1 MEILTLLNQVMM
13 DRTHKKF
20 IRFYLFFFF
29 DNVPFTILAYLNVQ
43 KTLWTHATG
52 SYFIRCLQVS

>member
-20 IRFYLFFFF
+20 IRFYLFFAIMYLLLYK
-29 DNVPFTILAYLNVQ
+29 PTLNV
-43 KTLWTHATG
+43 KKHSGHILPVHIFA
-52 SYFIRCLQVS
+52 SELK